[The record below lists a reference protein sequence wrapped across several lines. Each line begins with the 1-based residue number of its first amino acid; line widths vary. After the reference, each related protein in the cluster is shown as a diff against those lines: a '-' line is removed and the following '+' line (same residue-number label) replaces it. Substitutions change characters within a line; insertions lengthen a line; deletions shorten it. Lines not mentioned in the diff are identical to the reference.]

1 MTSLLSGVKELRTI
15 VKELNNM
22 ADSAEQAKEIWEA
35 MSIEKVVGKKNIDI
49 RELEEGIVIAI
60 DKEA

>member
-1 MTSLLSGVKELRTI
+1 
-15 VKELNNM
+15 M

-49 RELEEGIVIAI
+49 RELEEGIVVAI

>member
-1 MTSLLSGVKELRTI
+1 MKSLNRNGRLPTSEI
-15 VKELNNM
+15 M
-22 ADSAEQAKEIWEA
+22 ADSAEQANEILEA

-60 DKEA
+60 EKEA

>member
-1 MTSLLSGVKELRTI
+1 MIRYQYRSTTEIL
-15 VKELNNM
+15 

-35 MSIEKVVGKKNIDI
+35 MSVEEVVGKKNIDI

-60 DKEA
+60 DEEA